1 MKALIFIVIGLLV
14 AGCGQSKKTRF
25 IDEIIAGGLSE
36 RDAILQ
42 GDSSFSDYKVYRDGN
57 NDGVCYEYIFKVN
70 LPEDENNRFP
80 SSIRGELIN
89 VLKSDGTTK
98 NVMGKGI
105 YFRFIYKNPD
115 GRVIADQKI
124 SSLDF

>member
-14 AGCGQSKKTRF
+14 AGCGQSQKTRF

-42 GDSSFSDYKVYRDGN
+42 GDSPFSDYKVYRDGN

-70 LPEDENNRFP
+70 LPEDESNRFAG
-80 SSIRGELIN
+80 SIRGELIN
-89 VLKSDGTTK
+89 LLESDGTTK
-98 NVMGKGI
+98 IAMGKGI
-105 YFRFIYKNPD
+105 YIRFIYKNPD
-115 GRVIADQKI
+115 GLVIADQKI
-124 SSLDF
+124 SSSDF